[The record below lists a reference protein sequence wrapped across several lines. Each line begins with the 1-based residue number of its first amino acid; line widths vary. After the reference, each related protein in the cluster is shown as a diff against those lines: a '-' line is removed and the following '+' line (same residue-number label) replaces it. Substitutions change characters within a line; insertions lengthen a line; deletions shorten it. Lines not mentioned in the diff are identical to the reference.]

1 MFKKILKGLAI
12 GGTVLAMGA
21 TAQAADTINI
31 NIYGASAQ
39 YKFWTAE
46 APEFLK
52 NKLGCSTSDIYS
64 AKSKANKY
72 VRDGVEYD
80 ISRDAGV
87 SVCAGGAIAGTSITG
102 GSGSSVF
109 NGDTVVVRYTS
120 KASYD
125 GIRAVMGQAT
135 DPDTDGCY
143 AEAGAYGYRLQ
154 ANLDGAGLVAYGG
167 TPGALDTLSCQDV
180 TIGASDVAAKTFN
193 QTTSGMKYGNSTDA
207 TNVAYSNSVVYGTNL
222 DDPEEKGFTASRP
235 IVVPFAFFA
244 GTGVPYTNMTREMAV
259 SLFSGNVAEWGMF
272 DGSYDPND
280 ESTYNTVVLCMRHA
294 GSGTLATLD
303 AAVMRGDQ
311 GLAQTE
317 KTYDDDDVMWGVSP
331 AVYFNDGSSQLIECI
346 QQAHAD
352 GYAAVGYADADKC
365 GTDGTSKTNVFRMT
379 WQGEDGYAAKIKYGV
394 YDFWSAQWMY
404 YNETGDTLTAV
415 NHLINFASDAA
426 NMLPSKATFW
436 AAQGDMQVSKGT
448 DYTYPV
454 MNYTAE

>member
-52 NKLGCSTSDIYS
+52 GLGCAEADIYS
-64 AKSKANKY
+64 AASKENQY
-72 VRDGVEYD
+72 VRGGVTYD

-87 SVCAGGAIAGTSITG
+87 SVCAGGAIAGTTITS
-102 GSGSSVF
+102 GSGSSTF

-125 GIRAVMGQAT
+125 GIRAVMAQST
-135 DPDTDGCY
+135 DTDTDGCY
-143 AEAGAYGYRLQ
+143 ADVSAYGYRLQ
-154 ANLDGAGLVAYGG
+154 ANLDGADLVAYGG
-167 TPGALDTLSCQDV
+167 TPGALDTLTCLDV
-180 TIGASDVAAKTFN
+180 TIGASDVAAKTFS
-193 QTTSGMKYGNSTDA
+193 QTTSGMKYGNSTDS
-207 TNVAYSNSVVYGTNL
+207 TNVSYTNSVVYGTNL
-222 DDPEEKGFTASRP
+222 DDPEEMGFTAARP

-259 SLFSGNVAEWGMF
+259 SLFSGKVAEWGMF

-294 GSGTLATLD
+294 GSGTLATLN
-303 AAVMRGDQ
+303 AAVMRGDANLPQ
-311 GLAQTE
+311 AEKAYDNEDVLWGLAP
-317 KTYDDDDVMWGVSP
+317 VI
-331 AVYFNDGSSQLIECI
+331 YFNDGSSQLIECI
-346 QQAHAD
+346 QQAYTD

-365 GTDGTSKTNVFRMT
+365 GTAGDSKTNVFRMT
-379 WQGEDGYAAKIKYGV
+379 WMGEDGYADKIKYGV

-404 YNETGDTLTAV
+404 YNESGDTLTAV
-415 NHLINFASDAA
+415 QALIDFASDSA
-426 NMLPSKATFW
+426 NMLSSKATFW
-436 AAQGDMQVSKGT
+436 AAQGDMQVEKGT
-448 DYTYPV
+448 DFTYPL
-454 MNYTAE
+454 MNYTKE